1 MSLAVLARLA
11 VAIGVPER
19 FKRLTAIG
27 LGVLITAAIC
37 ALLYLGVQRA
47 IGHHDDTVRK
57 LDRADGIA
65 ASAQA
70 DRVAGAAKEDRD
82 AEFRSH
88 QSNLEDLI
96 NAPPPD
102 NGTALDSLSRGMR
115 R

>member
-1 MSLAVLARLA
+1 MSFALLLRLA
-11 VAIGVPER
+11 ASIGVPDR
-19 FKRLTAIG
+19 FRRVAAIG
-27 LGVLITAAIC
+27 FAALFTLLIF
-37 ALLYLGVQRA
+37 ALLYFGVQRA

-57 LDRADGIA
+57 LDRADGVE

-70 DRVAGAAKEDRD
+70 DRSAGAAKDTRD
-82 AEFRSH
+82 TEFRSQ

-115 R
+115 Q